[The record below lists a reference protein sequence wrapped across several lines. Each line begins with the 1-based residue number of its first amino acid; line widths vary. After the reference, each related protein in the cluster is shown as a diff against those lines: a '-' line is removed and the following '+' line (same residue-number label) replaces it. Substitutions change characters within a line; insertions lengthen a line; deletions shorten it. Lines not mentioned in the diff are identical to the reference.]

1 MFKNYFDGEGT
12 VKMVICVSPK
22 SEDYDETIVSAYTSV
37 CIYIASSDIYY
48 YSYSLKPCVMTQ

>member
-22 SEDYDETIVSAYTSV
+22 SEDYDETIVSAYT
-37 CIYIASSDIYY
+37 YIRTYVYVHS
-48 YSYSLKPCVMTQ
+48 